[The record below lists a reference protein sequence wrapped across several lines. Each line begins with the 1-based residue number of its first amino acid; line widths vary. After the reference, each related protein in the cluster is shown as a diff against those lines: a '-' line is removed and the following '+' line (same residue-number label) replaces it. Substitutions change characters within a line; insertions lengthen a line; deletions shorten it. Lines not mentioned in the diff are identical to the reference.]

1 VLWQSLAK
9 RTKSRVDL
17 LRNAAEREQ
26 RITDLDQEL
35 LHSSTLCPLAGQVVV
50 LMILSWEVLL

>member
-35 LHSSTLCPLAGQVVV
+35 LRSSTLCPLAGQVVV